1 MHTWGKSGEGRSIG
15 LSRIVSFASLLIA
28 LVAFLLALR
37 KPQPVAVPQPAAA
50 LAANAQSFQSKVDQL
65 ERAQAQGQNG
75 TEVRLTSEEIS
86 AAIAQAA
93 GAIPSALPSS
103 GPNSL
108 GSGAT
113 QISLPSPNPAVA
125 SASAQGSTPT
135 DPSAALA
142 AGALDAGSLGEPVVS
157 FEGDQVHGQ
166 FLTEV
171 AGKKVYVTIS
181 GHLGAKDGYA
191 TFQPTEFKV
200 GDLNVPVSLVNDALQ
215 KKMLE
220 QRDRLKLPDFVS
232 DVHIE
237 NGELV
242 VKQK

>member
-15 LSRIVSFASLLIA
+15 VSRIVSIASLVIA
-28 LVAFLLALR
+28 VVALLLAMH
-37 KPQPVAVPQPAAA
+37 KPQPVAFSQAPAA
-50 LAANAQSFQSKVDQL
+50 LAANAQSFQSKVEQL
-65 ERAQAQGQNG
+65 EKAQAQGQNG
-75 TEVRLTSEEIS
+75 TEVHLTSEEIS
-86 AAIAQAA
+86 AAIAQAS
-93 GAIPSALPSS
+93 GSQPSAAQQGPGQVASGQSPTVVPSS
-103 GPNSL
+103 GPTPTSLEPSAIL
-108 GSGAT
+108 GSGA
-113 QISLPSPNPAVA
+113 V
-125 SASAQGSTPT
+125 
-135 DPSAALA
+135 
-142 AGALDAGSLGEPVVS
+142 DAGTLQDPVVS
-157 FEGDQVHGQ
+157 FDGDQVHGQ

-171 AGKKVYVTIS
+171 AGKKVYLTVS

-191 TFQPTEFKV
+191 TFQPTEFKI

-232 DVHIE
+232 DVRVE

>member
-1 MHTWGKSGEGRSIG
+1 MHTWGKSGEARSVGI
-15 LSRIVSFASLLIA
+15 SRIVSFASLLIA

-37 KPQPVAVPQPAAA
+37 KPQPVATPQPPAAM
-50 LAANAQSFQSKVDQL
+50 AANAQSFQSKVDQL
-65 ERAQAQGQNG
+65 EKAQAQGQNG
-75 TEVRLTSEEIS
+75 AEVRLTSDEIS
-86 AAIAQAA
+86 AAIAQAS
-93 GAIPSALPSS
+93 GAIPSALQSS
-103 GPNSL
+103 GQNSIAS
-108 GSGAT
+108 GIAQASGAGAT
-113 QISLPSPNPAVA
+113 ESAASQQGTTPS
-125 SASAQGSTPT
+125 
-135 DPSAALA
+135 DPSAVLA
-142 AGALDAGSLGEPVVS
+142 AGAVDPGSLHEPIIS

-232 DVHIE
+232 DVHVE